1 MLGFPS
7 LSALGIPPMSLNPCF
22 KCSKLGLGLS
32 IEAPSGFGLFPFHP
46 CCWLLVPCLL
56 PHRLLL
62 AAAPPDFTSAF
73 QAQKRRGSR
82 PRELIT
88 EFCFVGLKNYFYG
101 MPLPYRNA
109 LNLNVRFNRFLLSKC
124 PCSQLWEKTE
134 LCQPRPLPQDPPP
147 APLSHSS
154 LPPPEVTTPW
164 TFLETTSL
172 PFLVVV
178 PAVSAS
184 LEGFLHLC
192 ALLSLSMHYF
202 SLPLMMRPSSLSTLD
217 TFSAHCFAGAV
228 YVVNGWPTLSA
239 MLRRCR

>member
-134 LCQPRPLPQDPPP
+134 LCQPCPPP
-147 APLSHSS
+147 PGSPSCPS
-154 LPPPEVTTPW
+154 QSQLPPSPRGNHPMDFPRNHVLAFPGGRTRCVCILGGFSP
-164 TFLETTSL
+164 SL
-172 PFLVVV
+172 CITV
-178 PAVSAS
+178 P
-184 LEGFLHLC
+184 LY
-192 ALLSLSMHYF
+192 ALLLS
-202 SLPLMMRPSSLSTLD
+202 PLDDAS
-217 TFSAHCFAGAV
+217 
-228 YVVNGWPTLSA
+228 
-239 MLRRCR
+239 